1 MCQSV
6 SAILGLRER
15 ELKQW
20 LLRHTYPI
28 AISPE
33 AWGHLPRRDRLKVT
47 SSWRSTYYFHFTR
60 TLTPRRYKQIGL
72 MPLNDALFDVI
83 WTDLLPLTQTHMT
96 TQEWQEF
103 REELEADARVNP
115 DSPYAE

>member
-1 MCQSV
+1 
-6 SAILGLRER
+6 
-15 ELKQW
+15 
-20 LLRHTYPI
+20 
-28 AISPE
+28 
-33 AWGHLPRRDRLKVT
+33 
-47 SSWRSTYYFHFTR
+47 
-60 TLTPRRYKQIGL
+60 